1 MSDSVKN
8 TMIQKIET
16 VNPDKTLIE
25 VNGSPFDKIFLKLS
39 VGIVVGCV

>member
-16 VNPDKTLIE
+16 VNPDKTLID
-25 VNGSPFDKIFLKLS
+25 VNGSPFERMFLRLS